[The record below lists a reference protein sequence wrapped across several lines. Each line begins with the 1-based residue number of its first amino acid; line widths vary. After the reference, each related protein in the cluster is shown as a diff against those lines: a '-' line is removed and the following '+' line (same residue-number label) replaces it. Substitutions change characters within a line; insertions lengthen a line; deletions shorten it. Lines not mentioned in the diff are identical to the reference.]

1 MKYQKGMMKMNNIN
15 QYKNPISN
23 QYVCPDGYHFQRD
36 NINYGRI
43 AWLSNTNGITVEKD
57 ED

>member
-1 MKYQKGMMKMNNIN
+1 MMKMNNIN